1 MILILLV
8 AVVFGFYGY
17 KLFDLQI
24 LQGDYYRTYANQT
37 VSRTLS
43 LEAPRGQILDA
54 NGVAIATN
62 RMSRNI
68 QLDRIHLTKGTE
80 NEIILR
86 LQRLLTQTGDQWIDE
101 FPILLGADGSYSFAE
116 DAEDAIAA
124 LKTQHRF
131 QQYSTAQQ
139 IMEKLIETYHCEEY
153 SPTQARAIIAIRS
166 QMDSKLFSLNNPYT
180 FAEDVSAQTIVI
192 LEENQDL
199 LPGVSVVNS
208 TVRDY
213 PLGNIASHVVG
224 VSGAISAEE
233 YKDKKADGYRITDH
247 IGKFGIEQIAE
258 TYLRGE
264 RGSVASRLDSSGNI
278 IGETIKEPVAG
289 NSVYLTI
296 DSRLQKVVQEALDE
310 PIQNIIA
317 TGKAMGGG
325 KNTGADCSGGAAVVM
340 NCKTFEVLAIASN
353 PDFNL
358 STYWEDAPLLNTDSK
373 GTPLLNRAL
382 NSTYQPGSVMK
393 VSSSLAA
400 LESGFLT
407 PHSLIVCNRLM
418 QYSGSTFQCLGYH
431 GGINVSKALQVS
443 CNIFFYN
450 VGLNVK
456 IDNLN
461 KYSREL
467 GLGTPTG
474 IELAEAEG
482 ILAGRNDP
490 ITQSQANGAWYPGDT
505 MQAAIGQSHN
515 LFTPIQIASYIS
527 TIANGGSRYQAHLI
541 DKVVT
546 YDQTGT
552 ILDKEPV
559 LLNQLDISEEN
570 LEAIHYGMR
579 LAMTDGSAGYAL
591 SSYPIPVAGKTGTAQ
606 TSGGS
611 DHGLLACFAPYED
624 PEIVVVVVLEHGLH
638 GYSAAPTVRTI
649 LDAYFYGIGYE
660 TEEEALPEGENSLP
674 EGEILVPEEETPA
687 EE

>member
-43 LEAPRGQILDA
+43 LEAPRGQILDR
-54 NGVAIATN
+54 NGIAIATN
-62 RMSRNI
+62 RMSRDI
-68 QLDRIHLTKGTE
+68 QLDRIHLTRGTE

-86 LQRLLTQTGDQWIDE
+86 LQRLLTQTGDEWIHD
-101 FPILLGADGSYSFAE
+101 FPILLQEDGTYAFAE
-116 DAEDAIAA
+116 NAESAIAA

-139 IMEKLIETYHCEEY
+139 IMDKLVQTYKCEDY
-153 SPTQARAIIAIRS
+153 SKEEAYAIISVRS
-166 QMDSKLFSLNNPYT
+166 KMDEKLFSLNNPYT
-180 FAEDVSAQTIVI
+180 FAEDVSAQTVVI
-192 LEENQDL
+192 LEENQEL
-199 LPGVSVVNS
+199 LPGVTVVNS
-208 TVRDY
+208 TMREY
-213 PLGNIASHVVG
+213 PLESVGAHVVG

-233 YKDKKADGYRITDH
+233 YKAKKADGYRITDE
-247 IGKFGIEQIAE
+247 IGKFGIEKIAE
-258 TYLRGE
+258 AYLRGT
-264 RGSVASRLDSSGNI
+264 RGSVSSRLDQNGAVISESVI
-278 IGETIKEPVAG
+278 QPIAG

-296 DSRLQKVVQEALDE
+296 DSRLQKVAQDALDE
-310 PIQNIIA
+310 TVQSIIA
-317 TGKAMGGG
+317 AGKAMGGG
-325 KNTGADCSGGAAVVM
+325 PNTGADCSGGAAIVM
-340 NCKTFEVLAIASN
+340 DCNTFEFLACVSN

-358 STYWEDAPLLNTDSK
+358 STYWTDAPKLNADTK

-400 LESGFLT
+400 LESGYLT
-407 PHSLIVCNRLM
+407 PYSHITCNRLM
-418 QYSGSTFQCLGYH
+418 QYSGSTFQCLGHH

-450 VGLNVK
+450 VGLNVG
-456 IDNLN
+456 IDTLN
-461 KYSREL
+461 KYSQQL
-467 GLGTPTG
+467 GLGTKTG
-474 IELAEAEG
+474 IELPESVG
-482 ILAGRNDP
+482 ILAGRNDTV
-490 ITQSQANGAWYPGDT
+490 TQSQSNGQWYPGDT

-515 LFTPIQIASYIS
+515 LFTPIQVASYIS
-527 TIANGGSRYQAHLI
+527 TIANGGTRREAHLI

-546 YDQTGT
+546 YDQTET
-552 ILDKEPV
+552 ILEKTPAT
-559 LLNQLDISEEN
+559 LNQLSITEEN
-570 LEAIHYGMR
+570 LKAIHYGMR

-591 SSYPIPVAGKTGTAQ
+591 SNYPIPVAGKTGTAQ
-606 TSGGS
+606 TYGGS
-611 DHGLLACFAPYED
+611 DHGLLACFAPYDD

-638 GYSAAPTVRTI
+638 GYSAATTVRTI

-660 TEEEALPEGENSLP
+660 EEEAA
-674 EGEILVPEEETPA
+674 PEEEIVPGTPLSSPT
-687 EE
+687 E